1 MRLEVQVTGS
11 YLRYRTSRA
20 GAWREIPLSAV
31 LAADRRAVAQRSWP
45 VAYRAA
51 LDGTEAYV
59 TLSGQGVLL
68 TLQGG
73 RRLLLG
79 TRQPEAM
86 IQAVQSCIDPIR

>member
-1 MRLEVQVTGS
+1 VRLEVQVTGS
-11 YLRYRTSRA
+11 HLRYRTSRA
-20 GAWREIPLSAV
+20 GSWREIS
-31 LAADRRAVAQRSWP
+31 LAAILTMDRRAVAQWSWP

-51 LDGTEAYV
+51 LDGTEAYI

-68 TLQGG
+68 TLHGG

-86 IQAVQSCIDPIR
+86 IQAVQDALDRIR